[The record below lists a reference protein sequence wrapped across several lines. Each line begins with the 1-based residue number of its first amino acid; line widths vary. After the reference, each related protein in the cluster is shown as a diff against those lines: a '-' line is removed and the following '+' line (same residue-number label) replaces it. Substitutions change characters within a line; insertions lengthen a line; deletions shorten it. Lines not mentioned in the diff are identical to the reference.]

1 MNLNIYDRQT
11 FIHVRTPFLK
21 KKTKQ
26 LDSSASI
33 CIFKAKVCSVCS
45 YYGKSNQ
52 AIKLQRCMRLPGGN
66 FQGLEKKKRLAV
78 NNQTLFSF
86 FPFNYRRIW
95 QPTLSRKQIN
105 LFSEKGILWDNVF
118 YIKMQCGVQ
127 VSSNCTIPLLDEQK
141 QILLY
146 NHSKFKYRQCE
157 HFDSVL

>member
-1 MNLNIYDRQT
+1 
-11 FIHVRTPFLK
+11 
-21 KKTKQ
+21 
-26 LDSSASI
+26 
-33 CIFKAKVCSVCS
+33 
-45 YYGKSNQ
+45 
-52 AIKLQRCMRLPGGN
+52 MRLPGGN

-118 YIKMQCGVQ
+118 YIKMQCGVH

-141 QILLY
+141 
-146 NHSKFKYRQCE
+146 
-157 HFDSVL
+157 

>member
-1 MNLNIYDRQT
+1 
-11 FIHVRTPFLK
+11 
-21 KKTKQ
+21 
-26 LDSSASI
+26 
-33 CIFKAKVCSVCS
+33 
-45 YYGKSNQ
+45 
-52 AIKLQRCMRLPGGN
+52 MRLPGGN
-66 FQGLEKKKRLAV
+66 FQGLEKGRLFKAKR
-78 NNQTLFSF
+78 FSPF
-86 FPFNYRRIW
+86 FFFLYRRIW

-127 VSSNCTIPLLDEQK
+127 VSCNCTIPLLDEQK

>member
-1 MNLNIYDRQT
+1 
-11 FIHVRTPFLK
+11 
-21 KKTKQ
+21 
-26 LDSSASI
+26 
-33 CIFKAKVCSVCS
+33 
-45 YYGKSNQ
+45 
-52 AIKLQRCMRLPGGN
+52 MRLPGSN

-78 NNQTLFSF
+78 NTQTLFSF
-86 FPFNYRRIW
+86 FFLFRRIC
-95 QPTLSRKQIN
+95 QPTLSRKQVN

-146 NHSKFKYRQCE
+146 NHSKFKYRQCK